1 MTASEFSNEF
11 DIGYNNLVSNGSP
24 ALDLWQKSVFLTR
37 AQEEIVKNYL
47 NPYSNIKQVG
57 VDGSPK
63 RQIDLYSLITV
74 KKLSD
79 GDITLA
85 SGATIDER
93 GILIN
98 FPTDIVQILNEFATI
113 VFNTAT
119 IKTTVIPISYLEY
132 SRLLVKPYKEP
143 LKNHSWRLM
152 HSIDG
157 SIVPEIIIKSNSTLS
172 DYSIRYIRKP
182 YPIILTDLSEY
193 GVTIDGETSPLSVD
207 GQVCELDVNVHSEV
221 LNRAIELAKVKVLGD
236 APSIIELNKRNE

>member
-47 NPYSNIKQVG
+47 NPYSNIKQFG

-98 FPTDIVQILNEFATI
+98 FPTDIVQILNEFPTI
-113 VFNTAT
+113 N
-119 IKTTVIPISYLEY
+119 TTVIPISNLEY

-143 LKNHSWRLM
+143 LKNHSLRLM